1 MDNNQLK
8 DNLFYIQKEI
18 ENKLNN
24 DTFYKEI
31 NDFFYNHRTQYNIP
45 IYLLNK
51 VLSKIEDE
59 YSEEIESEIN
69 KVIIVLIPN
78 FFPLIIKTEDLNE
91 GIYED
96 FKEEFFASINS
107 IADRFGF
114 AKNDCLG
121 KITKWKKYFKEIS
134 YESLHHGF
142 NIDDYVINDFKT
154 KRKIKILISLIID
167 SQNEAERICK
177 VEEESSILEK
187 VKKRIRLFDAE
198 QTRFLYNEPD
208 EQKVITIQGLSGSGK
223 TELLLHK
230 IKRYFENE
238 NDSNMVLTCHN
249 KVLANKLANR
259 IEEFF
264 DFMGVRNKNKWRD
277 RIFVGNA
284 WGGFYKKICEDNNIR
299 FINFREENNFNKV
312 CELTLKELSKKTLI
326 KKYDYIFIDESQDLP
341 DNFFKL
347 CEKVAE
353 KKVYIVG
360 DIFQDIFGNKI
371 KKVTEVDFTLRESYR
386 THPKTLMFSQAI
398 GLGLMEDESKLID
411 CLKSE
416 EWESCGY
423 NITHLE
429 GNNYKLKRESLAI
442 FSDENIIDKSFEL
455 EKIENLEVVKS
466 TLKDLIKNFN
476 EDLPLGDIAIVVL
489 FKNNQT
495 TYKNINKIEQL
506 LHSMNLPYNIA
517 YENREHYKDK
527 IFITNQN
534 NVKGLEFPFVIC
546 ISDKINFNN
555 LTTTEIKFRNALYM
569 TLSRSFLKTF
579 WFTIEDIDYL
589 EPIKEKSDNI
599 IDNLELDIKI
609 PDDCDDI
616 KTRVL
621 SIVESHEAIS
631 FREFLNQI
639 YNELNLTTQQR
650 KLSNELILKT
660 PKFTTEE
667 FQRLRD
673 KNEIIEF
680 IKTYVLI

>member
-187 VKKRIRLFDAE
+187 VKKIIRLFDAE